1 MDDKITFVLNDEAE
15 QHERDTVESEDMKK
29 LTSVV
34 APIAEKYN
42 IQGPALYVVYDDNIQ
57 GEDCTVWGGEFLLGD
72 REHILKIQYT
82 KEPDDSGET
91 LHAVPMHD
99 ELDEEK
105 KEPEVAE
112 RSGNYIRMGCLQP
125 VQLLGGRDG
134 AKNAQMVL
142 ACMMNDA
149 EDRGLIWEDY
159 ESDQILDPN
168 LHQTIAI
175 ALDAGRDTYISTS
188 LLRLFDAAAAV
199 LGICEE
205 NTYPGECAKRLVE
218 AAKNAVSKWND
229 GTFGMAAHQIDVL
242 KNRYPVRMILEKKN
256 GEWIADGP
264 RLIGDLR
271 MAKDGGIPTDEL
283 ALEFHDAVAEMTV
296 KMCENIVAD
305 ASGNGIGVNRVVL
318 SGEIFVD
325 DILRERT
332 VKGLQDKG
340 YQVYY

>member
-1 MDDKITFVLNDEAE
+1 MDDKITLILNGEAE
-15 QHERDTVESEDMKK
+15 QNDREEAESEDMKK

-34 APIAEKYN
+34 VPIADKYQ

-57 GEDCTVWGGEFLLGD
+57 GEDGTVWGGEFLLGD
-72 REHILKIQYT
+72 REQELTIHYV
-82 KEPDDSGET
+82 KEPDDSGEN

-99 ELDEEK
+99 ELEK
-105 KEPEVAE
+105 AESEPEVAE
-112 RSGNYIRMGCLQP
+112 KSGRLIRMGCLQP
-125 VQLLGGRDG
+125 VQLLGSRDE
-134 AKNAQMVL
+134 ARNAQMVF

-159 ESDQILDPN
+159 ESNQILDPN

-175 ALDAGRDTYISTS
+175 ALDAGIDTYVSTS

-205 NTYPGECAKRLVE
+205 NTYPGECAKKLLE
-218 AAKNAVSKWND
+218 AAHNAVNKWNN
-229 GTFGMAAHQIDVL
+229 GTFGMASHQIDVL
-242 KNRYPVRMILEKKN
+242 KNRFPVRMILEKKD

-271 MAKDGGIPTDEL
+271 MARDGGIPADEL

-296 KMCENIVAD
+296 KMCGNIAAD
-305 ASGNGIGVNRVVL
+305 ASENGIRVNRVVL
-318 SGEIFVD
+318 SGEIFGD
-325 DILRERT
+325 DILKERT
-332 VKGLQDKG
+332 IKGLQDKG
-340 YQVYY
+340 YQVCY